1 MVQDRKHVPTLGI
14 GECIEV
20 VWSVVSTQGGAVGQ
34 KFIVDGGGGIG
45 MGFVVAI
52 VQIYHDQDML
62 QYLLLDLEH
71 EENNNWLH
79 LISKGWPLGWVQ
91 YLSGLVR
98 DSLVWKEVRGGV
110 CVSAPSSLDQ
120 VDSANMI

>member
-98 DSLVWKEVRGGV
+98 QVGLENEGGGSVSL
-110 CVSAPSSLDQ
+110 SSNA
-120 VDSANMI
+120 VNMF

>member
-14 GECIEV
+14 GECIEIL
-20 VWSVVSTQGGAVGQ
+20 WSVVSTQGGAVGQ

-79 LISKGWPLGWVQ
+79 LISKGWTSVGCQ
-91 YLSGLVR
+91 YLPSGICLGTESKLREGGSV
-98 DSLVWKEVRGGV
+98 SL
-110 CVSAPSSLDQ
+110 SSNA
-120 VDSANMI
+120 VNMF